1 MSYSQEDRTIAL
13 AGVFQVAQL
22 VKDIAREGKSNQV
35 SIESS
40 LESLLNFDAPDVIS
54 VFGNISG
61 VIQGLRTLQNQL
73 DSKTQNRNID
83 ITRYAITLIH
93 LQRKLEKNPAMLD
106 EISLRLETVKSQLDY
121 FDLSHANTIAKLA
134 EIYKTTISTMLPKIM
149 IEGEQIY
156 LSNNNNADKIRALLL
171 AGIRSAVL
179 WKQTG
184 GSRLQLLFSR
194 KKYLNSAKKLS
205 EKITP

>member
-22 VKDIAREGKSNQV
+22 VKDIAREGISNQV

-106 EISLRLETVKSQLDY
+106 EISSRLETVKSQLDY

-149 IEGEQIY
+149 IEGEQVY

-194 KKYLNSAKKLS
+194 KKYLNSAIKLS

>member
-1 MSYSQEDRTIAL
+1 MPYSQEDKTVAL

-73 DSKTQNRNID
+73 DSETQNRNID

-106 EISLRLETVKSQLDY
+106 EISSRLESVKSQLDY
-121 FDLSHANTIAKLA
+121 FDLSHTNTIAKLA

-149 IEGEQIY
+149 IEGEQVY

-194 KKYLNSAKKLS
+194 KKYLNTAKKLS
-205 EKITP
+205 EKINP

>member
-1 MSYSQEDRTIAL
+1 MTYSQEDKTIAL
-13 AGVFQVAQL
+13 AGVFQAAQL
-22 VKDIAREGKSNQV
+22 VKDIAREGKSNHAA
-35 SIESS
+35 IESS
-40 LESLLNFDAPDVIS
+40 LESLLNFDAPTVIS
-54 VFGNISG
+54 VFGNLSG

-73 DSKTQNRNID
+73 DNSTQSRNID

-93 LQRKLEKNPAMLD
+93 LQRKLEKNPAMLE
-106 EISLRLETVKSQLDY
+106 EISSRLDSVKSQLDY
-121 FDLSHANTIAKLA
+121 FDLSHPNTIAKLA

-149 IEGEQIY
+149 IEGEQVY
-156 LSNNNNADKIRALLL
+156 LSNNSNADKIRALLL

-194 KKYLNSAKKLS
+194 KKYLNSTKKLS
-205 EKITP
+205 EKINP

>member
-22 VKDIAREGKSNQV
+22 VKDIAREGKSNQA

-106 EISLRLETVKSQLDY
+106 EISSRLETVKSQLDY
-121 FDLSHANTIAKLA
+121 FDLSHANTIEKLA

-149 IEGEQIY
+149 IEGEQVY

-179 WKQTG
+179 WRQTG

-194 KKYLNSAKKLS
+194 KKYLASARTLSKKFD
-205 EKITP
+205 

>member
-22 VKDIAREGKSNQV
+22 VKDIAREGKSNQAA
-35 SIESS
+35 IESS

-93 LQRKLEKNPAMLD
+93 LQKKLEKNPAMMD
-106 EISLRLETVKSQLDY
+106 DISTRLETVKSQLDY
-121 FDLSHANTIAKLA
+121 FDLSHTNTIAKLA
-134 EIYKTTISTMLPKIM
+134 DIYKTTISTILPKIM
-149 IEGEQIY
+149 IEGEQVY
-156 LSNNNNADKIRALLL
+156 LSNTNNSDKIRALLL

-179 WKQTG
+179 WRQTG

-194 KKYLNSAKKLS
+194 KKYLISAKKLS
-205 EKITP
+205 KRINP

>member
-106 EISLRLETVKSQLDY
+106 EISSRLETVKSQLDY
-121 FDLSHANTIAKLA
+121 FDLSHTNTIAKLA

-149 IEGEQIY
+149 IEGEQVY

-205 EKITP
+205 EKITS

>member
-22 VKDIAREGKSNQV
+22 VKDIAREGKSNQAA
-35 SIESS
+35 IESS

-93 LQRKLEKNPAMLD
+93 LQKKLEKNPAMMD
-106 EISLRLETVKSQLDY
+106 DISTRLETVKSQLDY
-121 FDLSHANTIAKLA
+121 FDLSHTNTMAKLA
-134 EIYKTTISTMLPKIM
+134 DIYKTTISTMLPKIM
-149 IEGEQIY
+149 IEGEQVY

-179 WKQTG
+179 WRQTG

-194 KKYLNSAKKLS
+194 KKYLASARTLS
-205 EKITP
+205 EKFD